1 MIDPQPTLTENATL
15 ARGLQARD
23 LWQGYGDHTVLSG
36 INVSLPPGKFTAIL
50 GHNGCGKSTLLKS
63 LAGMMPVKRGSV
75 TLEGQP
81 IKSFATKAL
90 ARQVSYLAQGAV
102 APEGL
107 SVAEL
112 VAQGR
117 YPHRKIFASWNAAD
131 TDAVE
136 RALSLTATKD
146 LSDRPLQELS
156 GGQRQRAWIA
166 MTLAQEGRIVLLDE
180 PTSFLDPAHQLEVL
194 SLVRRLIRDEGT
206 TVAAVLHDLNHAAQ
220 FADHIILLK
229 AGQLL
234 AEGSPQEVVTPDILR
249 DAFGL
254 DVEILRHPQ
263 TGAPICVPRMAD
275 AGGAGVTPVAS
286 PDVSPVQ
293 PRTGAQ

>member
-1 MIDPQPTLTENATL
+1 MIDPQPTPTENAAL
-15 ARGLQARD
+15 ASGLQARD

-36 INVSLPPGKFTAIL
+36 INVSLPPGKFAAIL

-63 LAGMMPVKRGSV
+63 LAGMLPVKRGSV

-117 YPHRKIFASWNAAD
+117 YPHRKLFASWSTAD

-254 DVEILRHPQ
+254 DVEIMRHPQ

-275 AGGAGVTPVAS
+275 ANGANVS

-293 PRTGAQ
+293 PLTGTQ

>member
-1 MIDPQPTLTENATL
+1 MIDPQPTPTENASL
-15 ARGLQARD
+15 ASGLQARD

-63 LAGMMPVKRGSV
+63 LAGMLPVKRGSV

-117 YPHRKIFASWNAAD
+117 YPHRKIFASWNAA
-131 TDAVE
+131 
-136 RALSLTATKD
+136 R
-146 LSDRPLQELS
+146 
-156 GGQRQRAWIA
+156 
-166 MTLAQEGRIVLLDE
+166 
-180 PTSFLDPAHQLEVL
+180 H
-194 SLVRRLIRDEGT
+194 RRG
-206 TVAAVLHDLNHAAQ
+206 
-220 FADHIILLK
+220 
-229 AGQLL
+229 
-234 AEGSPQEVVTPDILR
+234 
-249 DAFGL
+249 
-254 DVEILRHPQ
+254 
-263 TGAPICVPRMAD
+263 
-275 AGGAGVTPVAS
+275 
-286 PDVSPVQ
+286 
-293 PRTGAQ
+293 

>member
-166 MTLAQEGRIVLLDE
+166 ITLAQEGRIVLLDE

-263 TGAPICVPRMAD
+263 TGAPVCVPRMAD
-275 AGGAGVTPVAS
+275 AGGANVS
-286 PDVSPVQ
+286 PDVAPVQ